1 MSELGLSPLTALTPL
16 DGRYSKVSEPL
27 RKYFSEYGLIR
38 YRVRVELEW
47 LKLMAETPQIKEVT
61 ALSAEATAVLQKCM
75 DVSVEDAL
83 RVKEF
88 EAKTNHDVKAVEYL
102 IKEKLSQNVEL
113 AAIKEYVHIC
123 CTSEDINNLAY
134 AMMLNEATKNV
145 LFPAMQQ
152 VVDVL
157 IGLAKE
163 HAAVPMHALTHGQ
176 PATPTTFGKEMANVA
191 HRLRAHLDAAKH
203 VQCKGK
209 FNGAVGNFNAHK
221 VAYPD
226 IDWPELSATLVERL
240 GLTYQPYSTQIECHD
255 YIGELAHSVAR
266 FNTTLIGFDR
276 DMWMYIS
283 RGLLKLKV
291 VAGEV
296 GSSTMPHKVNPIDF
310 ENSEGNAGVG
320 NAMLLHL
327 AEKLPISRMQR
338 DLSDSTVLRCI
349 GVGFGHTLLSLKAV
363 SRALGRST
371 VDAVAMEK
379 ELSPQWALVGEA
391 VQTVMRKVNL
401 EGYEK
406 MKELT
411 RGREV
416 TGEIMQSFLKT
427 LEKDISPEDMARLKA
442 LTPQSYLGLAEQLA
456 KEVGEPPA
464 KRAKAWQ

>member
-102 IKEKLSQNVEL
+102 IKEKLAQNAEL
-113 AAIKEYVHIC
+113 VAIKEYVHIC

-134 AMMLNEATKNV
+134 AMMLNEATKHV
-145 LFPAMQQ
+145 LFPEMQKL
-152 VVDVL
+152 VDVL
-157 IGLAKE
+157 VALAKE

-191 HRLRAHLDAAKH
+191 HRLRAHVDAARA
-203 VQCKGK
+203 VQCMGK
-209 FNGAVGNFNAHK
+209 FNGAVGNFNAHQ
-221 VAYPD
+221 VAYPAV
-226 IDWPELSATLVERL
+226 DWPSLAATLVERL
-240 GLTYQPYSTQIECHD
+240 GLTYQRYSTQIECHD

-310 ENSEGNAGVG
+310 ENSEGNAGV
-320 NAMLLHL
+320 ALCLLRHM

-338 DLSDSTVLRCI
+338 DLSDSTVLRC
-349 GVGFGHTLLSLKAV
+349 VGMGLGHTLLSLK
-363 SRALGRST
+363 SCCKALGRIT
-371 VDAVAMEK
+371 VNTEAMLA
-379 ELSPQWALVGEA
+379 ELEPQWALLGEA
-391 VQTVMRKVNL
+391 VQTVMRKAGIANP
-401 EGYEK
+401 Y
-406 MKELT
+406 
-411 RGREV
+411 
-416 TGEIMQSFLKT
+416 
-427 LEKDISPEDMARLKA
+427 
-442 LTPQSYLGLAEQLA
+442 
-456 KEVGEPPA
+456 
-464 KRAKAWQ
+464 